1 MAEVVIV
8 VFQETAVT
16 VYNVLGLFVAG
27 EVAGDA
33 NLDEVLIEMESV
45 KLSS

>member
-1 MAEVVIV
+1 M
-8 VFQETAVT
+8 FRETDVT
-16 VYNVLGLFVAG
+16 VDNVLVLFVAG
-27 EVAGDA
+27 EVVGYAKVT